1 MMIYCNDG
9 EEIKGDNMMSS
20 KKLEFYLMGGFSMN
34 FCTAVSIANAFFLIK
49 TLVQDS
55 LYFFTKAV

>member
-20 KKLEFYLMGGFSMN
+20 KKQEFYFMGRFLMN
-34 FCTAVSIANAFFLIK
+34 FCSAVSIANAVILIK
-49 TLVQDS
+49 TVVQDS
-55 LYFFTKAV
+55 LYFFVKAV